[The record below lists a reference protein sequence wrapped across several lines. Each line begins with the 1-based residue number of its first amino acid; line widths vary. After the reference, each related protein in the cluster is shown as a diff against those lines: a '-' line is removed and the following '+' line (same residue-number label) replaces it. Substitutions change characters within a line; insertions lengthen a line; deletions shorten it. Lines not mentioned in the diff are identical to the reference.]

1 MASSKSKTQ
10 TVATQFGETSVE
22 TVTCDSCGELVLKE
36 DAREFVICD
45 SYRQSRHGDKV
56 KGVYSTGH
64 VCQYCQDDPA
74 AFPGAP
80 SVVSQMA
87 DAVLLDDRGDL
98 SFLGFMLGA
107 LSTVSIIIFLLGLLV
122 FILSG

>member
-87 DAVLLDDRGDL
+87 DAVLLDDRAA
-98 SFLGFMLGA
+98 FVLGFMLGA
-107 LSTVSIIIFLLGLLV
+107 LSTVSIIIFLCGLLV